1 MKKIIAFTDIIG
13 TALIIILSILD
24 HLIGFGDRVYFIAL
38 IIGIVLLVPV
48 TVREVLSLIKQKEN
62 ANKSKNG

>member
-24 HLIGFGDRVYFIAL
+24 HLIDFSDRVYFITL

>member
-13 TALIIILSILD
+13 TALIIILSILV
-24 HLIGFGDRVYFIAL
+24 HLFGLGDKFYFIML

-48 TVREVLSLIKQKEN
+48 TVREAYSLIKQKEN
-62 ANKSKNG
+62 ENKNKNW